1 MVKQNELHQVQYEV
15 DRYRETAQQLHAEV
29 VPLTARKRELEAAV
43 LQQEAAVTKLQSK
56 TQALVAGVAGTTGPA
71 QQIEQT
77 AASLAK
83 LNEQLSDL
91 NAEIAVHATR
101 ESELKNEFEE
111 IEALTPKS
119 SNAKPDVLS
128 PGLEEMHR
136 RQQTSSKLL
145 EVQKQE
151 LIKLQSQMSQ
161 LQEAPGMEL
170 CLVRAAVWPQ
180 CLMNESRWPLLQL
193 RTG

>member
-1 MVKQNELHQVQYEV
+1 MAKQNELYQVQYEV

-43 LQQEAAVTKLQSK
+43 IHQEAAVKELQGK
-56 TQALVAGVAGTTGPA
+56 TQALVAGVGGTGGKA

-91 NAEIAVHATR
+91 NAEIAVHSTR

-111 IEALTPKS
+111 LEALTPTS
-119 SNAKPDVLS
+119 SHTKPDVLS
-128 PGLEEMHR
+128 PGLEAIYK
-136 RQQTSSKLL
+136 RQEKSSELL
-145 EVQKQE
+145 KAQKQE
-151 LIKLQSQMSQ
+151 LLKLQSQMSQ
-161 LQEAPGMEL
+161 LQAAPGLEL
-170 CLVRAAVWPQ
+170 CLVSASTFK
-180 CLMNESRWPLLQL
+180 SR
-193 RTG
+193 